1 MFNCSLI
8 LWLNKHLLCTR
19 KAGKARG
26 AKRKAKGSLLW
37 RKRKRKRKKEEMKG
51 RGKQEEWGLEQKK

>member
-37 RKRKRKRKKEEMKG
+37 RKRKRKKEEMKG